1 MKYNID
7 NLELDLEIIK
17 KISNKRTY
25 IRCLY
30 PNKVIIKAGRYFN
43 NSDIDKIMQ
52 DALPFIKR
60 SLKRLNENNNINND
74 IIHFNGKEYQYEI
87 KLSNYRRIEIDN
99 NKIIFYV
106 FSNDDN
112 LKLMYENFLFDNL
125 VKIVKEEIVKAKK
138 DLNINFDIKLS
149 FKKVKTYF
157 GECYPKRKEIIFN
170 IDLMRY
176 DTLYIRSVI
185 YHELAHFY
193 ILNHSERFY
202 NLLESVFKN
211 YRSIQ
216 KEMKKIKYNDFI

>member
-7 NLELDLEIIK
+7 NLELDVEIIK

-30 PNKVIIKAGRYFN
+30 PNKVIIKCGRYFN
-43 NSDIDKIMQ
+43 NYDVDKIINE
-52 DALPFIKR
+52 ALPFIKR
-60 SLKRLNENNNINND
+60 SLKKLNENNNVNKD
-74 IIHFNGKEYQYEI
+74 IIHFNGKAYQYEI
-87 KLSNYRRIEIDN
+87 KLSNYRRVEIEND
-99 NKIIFYV
+99 KIIFYV

-112 LKLMYENFLFDNL
+112 LKSIYENFLFDNL
-125 VKIVKEEIVKAKK
+125 VKLVKEEIIKAKK
-138 DLNINFDIKLS
+138 DLNINFEIKIS

-157 GECYPKRKEIIFN
+157 GQCYPKRKEIVFN

-193 ILNHSERFY
+193 VLNHNEKFY
-202 NLLESVFKN
+202 NLLEQVFDN
-211 YRSIQ
+211 YRHVQ
-216 KEMKKIKYNDFI
+216 KEMKKINYNDFI